1 VLGRRSA
8 ENVSSFRCAREEVCG
23 ATAIEANLNTLI
35 LKPDEQEPSCIAGDH
50 VAILL
55 ECKVPGIEQIEL
67 NIFQILL
74 DMFLPPGRCCRSSS
88 HISTYGNR
96 LAASE

>member
-1 VLGRRSA
+1 V
-8 ENVSSFRCAREEVCG
+8 CPEEICG

-35 LKPDEQEPSCIAGDH
+35 LKPDEQEPSCIAGDL

-55 ECKVPGIEQIEL
+55 KCKEPGTEQMEL

-74 DMFLPPGRCCRSSS
+74 DMFLRPEDVVVLSS
-88 HISTYGNR
+88 HYQHLR
-96 LAASE
+96 R